1 MDIEKIDVDLAAKEP
16 VFYFSSMGM
25 EISEHSVKVGGVAR
39 GIKMKLYELASSLQ
53 IIKDDPQ
60 ALLSLMDIKSMDE
73 DDLESIALLGIR
85 ETGSSLFKEKD
96 ICEAIG
102 KSKEEFRQIVFPV
115 SEFVKCSEPDC
126 PHGDQEGW
134 PEYVEILAKNRTEY
148 SELVTKGTL
157 RGKRI
162 VCKGCW
168 EKYRVDIEKAAEDQA
183 KAKKERE
190 ERYEADAKRR
200 AEEWNQLLTMPYKE
214 YLQTDHWKQTRKSA
228 MKRAGYKCQLC
239 NSDLMIQVHHR
250 TYANRGHERNSDL
263 VVLCRRCHANFHR
276 VDAEAES

>member
-39 GIKMKLYELASSLQ
+39 GIKMKLYEVASSLQ

-60 ALLSLMDIKSMDE
+60 ALLSLMDIASMDE
-73 DDLESIALLGIR
+73 DELETIALIGIR

-102 KSKEEFRQIVFPV
+102 KSKEEFRQMVFPV
-115 SEFVKCSEPDC
+115 SEFVKCSEPSC
-126 PHGDQEGW
+126 PYEDEEGSDYA
-134 PEYVEILAKNRTEY
+134 EVLAKNRTEY

-162 VCKGCW
+162 VCRGCW

-183 KAKKERE
+183 KAKEERE

-200 AEEWNQLLTMPYKE
+200 AEEWDRLLTMPYKE
-214 YLQTDHWKQTRKSA
+214 YLQTDHWKRVRASA
-228 MKRAGYKCQLC
+228 LKRAAYKCQVC
-239 NSDLMIQVHHR
+239 NSDLLLQVHHR
-250 TYANRGHERNSDL
+250 SYQKRGQERASD
-263 VVLCRRCHANFHR
+263 VTVLCRRCHADFHR
-276 VDAEAES
+276 VDAEAKS